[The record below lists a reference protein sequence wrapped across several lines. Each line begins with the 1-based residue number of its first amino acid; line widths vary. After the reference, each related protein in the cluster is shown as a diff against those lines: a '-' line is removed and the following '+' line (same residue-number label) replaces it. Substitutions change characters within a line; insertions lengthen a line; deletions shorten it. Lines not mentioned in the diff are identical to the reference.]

1 MKHWMFS
8 CRDVS
13 QKISESMD
21 RTLPLHHR
29 MFIKIHILMCTYC
42 FRFRRQLILTRE
54 AAQKIDL
61 SPEAVD
67 SALGLSQEARDRIQ
81 EMIEAQRS

>member
-1 MKHWMFS
+1 
-8 CRDVS
+8 
-13 QKISESMD
+13 MD

-29 MFIKIHILMCTYC
+29 MFIKIHILMCKYC
-42 FRFRRQLILTRE
+42 FRFRRQLILMRE